1 MTARTDMDEQMLDQ
15 AIAWQAALEQDD
27 ADWDAY
33 LAWLEADPRHREA
46 FDSIAL
52 VDAAI
57 TDNREQIKSVLAP
70 DLTVPADPRP
80 NRWRPRLLW
89 GSAIAASL
97 AILVAGPILR
107 SNADPVVYENGG
119 TTNRSLALANGTS
132 VILAPSSRIVVTG
145 KDAGAIELARGEA
158 YFDVRHDPG
167 RTLTVS
173 AGTYRISDIG
183 TRFSVNL
190 ASGTFRVGVAEG
202 VVSVDAP
209 GVAKPVRLGAGHQ
222 LVGGSGPLTLV
233 PVDVAQI
240 GSWRGGR
247 LSYTDAPLA
256 LVAADI
262 SRYSGKAV
270 IVDPSVEKKHFSG
283 SLVIGD
289 GSKLVGDLAGVM
301 GIEAQSTGNAVRLGA
316 VR

>member
-1 MTARTDMDEQMLDQ
+1 MTARPEMDEQMLDQ
-15 AIAWQAALEQDD
+15 AIAWQMALEQDD

-46 FDSIAL
+46 FDSVAL
-52 VDAAI
+52 MDAAI
-57 TDNREQIKSVLAP
+57 SDNREQIKPLLAP
-70 DLTVPADPRP
+70 DLTVPADPPP

-89 GSAIAASL
+89 SGAIAASL
-97 AILVAGPILR
+97 AILAAVPMLR
-107 SNADPVVYENGG
+107 SSADPVIYENGG

-132 VILAPSSRIVVTG
+132 VILAPASRIVVTG
-145 KDAGAIELARGEA
+145 KGADTIELAQGEA

-190 ASGTFRVGVAEG
+190 ANGSFRIGVAEG
-202 VVSVDAP
+202 VVSVKAP
-209 GVAKPVRLGAGHQ
+209 GVAKPVRLDAGHQ
-222 LVGGSGPLTLV
+222 LVGGSDALTLA

-240 GSWRGGR
+240 GSWRRGR
-247 LSYTDAPLA
+247 LSYTDTPLA

-262 SRYSGKAV
+262 SRYSGKA
-270 IVDPSVEKKHFSG
+270 IIIDPSVEKNHFSG

-301 GIEAQSTGNAVRLGA
+301 GIAAQSSGNAVRISV

>member
-46 FDSIAL
+46 FDSVAL

-190 ASGTFRVGVAEG
+190 ASGAFRVGVAEG

-209 GVAKPVRLGAGHQ
+209 GVAKPVRLDAGHQ
-222 LVGGSGPLTLV
+222 LVGGSGPLMLV

-240 GSWRGGR
+240 GSWRSGR

-262 SRYSGKAV
+262 SRYSGKAI
-270 IVDPSVEKKHFSG
+270 IVDPSVEKMHFSG

-289 GSKLVGDLAGVM
+289 GSKLVGDLASVM

>member
-1 MTARTDMDEQMLDQ
+1 MTARADMDEQMLDQ

-27 ADWDAY
+27 ADWDGY

-46 FDSIAL
+46 FDSVAL

-57 TDNREQIKSVLAP
+57 TDNREQIKPL
-70 DLTVPADPRP
+70 LTHIGDMPADPLP
-80 NRWRPRLLW
+80 KKWRPRLLW
-89 GSAIAASL
+89 GGAIAASL
-97 AILVAGPILR
+97 AILVAVPVLR
-107 SNADPVVYENGG
+107 SNADPMVYDNGG
-119 TTNRSLALANGTS
+119 TTNRSLALANGTN

-173 AGTYRISDIG
+173 AGAYRISDIG

-190 ASGTFRVGVAEG
+190 ADGTFRVGVAEG
-202 VVSVDAP
+202 VVSVDMP
-209 GVAKPVRLGAGHQ
+209 GAAKPIRLDAGHQ
-222 LVGGSGPLTLV
+222 LLGGRGALTLA
-233 PVDVAQI
+233 PVDIAQI
-240 GSWRGGR
+240 GSWRSGR
-247 LSYTDAPLA
+247 LSYSDAPLA

-262 SRYSGKAV
+262 TRYSGKAI

-289 GSKLVGDLAGVM
+289 GSKLVDDLVGVM
-301 GIEAQSTGNAVRLGA
+301 GIEAQSAGNAVRIGA
-316 VR
+316 AR